1 MHISIIIVNF
11 NVKYF
16 LEQCLCSVEKAIDKI
31 DAEVIVVDNNS
42 TDDSIA
48 YLKPKFPFVKFI
60 YNEENVGF
68 AKANNQALPHC
79 SGDYI
84 LYLNPDTII
93 PEDCLEK
100 CIAFFENTPDCG
112 GIGIKMIDGS
122 GTFLPESKRG
132 FPSPLASFFKLTGL
146 SDLFPRSRIFNQYS
160 LGYLNPF
167 VNHKVDVLAGAF
179 LMAKSNIIKATK
191 GFDESFFMYGEDID
205 LSYRIQQL
213 GYNNYYF
220 ADSTVL
226 HFKGESTKKGSL
238 NYVKLFYSAMS
249 IFVHKHYSGNKARI
263 FSLFIHAA
271 IFFRAVIS
279 LLKVVVLKIGLPL
292 LDALLIFCSLWE
304 VKNLWIRWVRDGVG
318 FTTDNFPLM
327 FLSFTLIFLVTGALS
342 GMYDSPDKPSKTFMS
357 SIAGIVVMIAVY
369 GLLPEHLW
377 FSRAV
382 MVVGGLVAGIA
393 ITIFRWVL
401 ISIKWI
407 EPSDEEYKF
416 QQTAVVGTIEE
427 YERVSN
433 IYKQAGL
440 GERLLGRIR
449 VNGQE
454 ENSIGDIKQLKELL
468 NRLNIKDLIFCEG
481 YLTNYLNIQLVQ
493 TLPKNISYRFIGSNT
508 SSIVGSDSKATAGET
523 LAAEGFYR
531 ISEAYNK
538 RMKRIVDVLFSLYL
552 LITFPLQA
560 FLVKRFGNLLKNAFG
575 VLISQAT
582 WVGYT
587 KEEMSLPALKKNIV
601 TCYGL
606 PLFTA
611 HPLNKEALHHLN
623 IQYAKNYNFW
633 LDIKILL
640 KNYKQLG
647 G

>member
-1 MHISIIIVNF
+1 
-11 NVKYF
+11 
-16 LEQCLCSVEKAIDKI
+16 VEKAIDNI
-31 DAEVIVVDNNS
+31 DAEVIVIDNNS

-48 YLKPKFPFVKFI
+48 YLQPKFPFVRFI

-68 AKANNQALPHC
+68 AKANNQALQYC
-79 SGDYI
+79 SGDYV

-100 CIAFFENTPDCG
+100 CFAFFDKTPDCG
-112 GIGIKMIDGS
+112 ALGIKMIDGS

-160 LGYLNPF
+160 LGYLSPF
-167 VNHKVDVLAGAF
+167 ENHKVDVLAGAF
-179 LMAKSNIIKATK
+179 LMAKSSIIEAAK
-191 GFDESFFMYGEDID
+191 GFDEAFFMYGEDID
-205 LSYRIQQL
+205 LSYRIQQM

-220 ADSTVL
+220 ADSTII

-238 NYVKLFYSAMS
+238 NYVRMFYSAMS
-249 IFVHKHYSGNKARI
+249 IFVHKHYSGNQARI
-263 FSLFIHAA
+263 FSLFIHSA
-271 IFFRAVIS
+271 IFFRA
-279 LLKVVVLKIGLPL
+279 LLSFTKVVVVRVGLPL
-292 LDALLIFCSLWE
+292 FDTLIIFCSLWM
-304 VKNLWIRWVRDGVG
+304 VKNEWIRWVRDGVG

-401 ISIKWI
+401 INLKWI

-416 QQTAVVGTIEE
+416 QQTAVVATVEE
-427 YERVSN
+427 FKRVSH

-440 GERLLGRIR
+440 GERIVGRIK

-454 ENSIGDIKQLKELL
+454 ENAIGDVKDLKELL
-468 NRLNIKDLIFCEG
+468 NKLNIKEVIFCEG
-481 YLTNYLNIQLVQ
+481 YLTNYLNIQLIQ
-493 TLPKNISYRFIGSNT
+493 TLPKNISYRFFGNKT
-508 SSIVGSDSKATAGET
+508 NSIVGSDSKATVGET
-523 LAAEGFYR
+523 LAADGFYR
-531 ISEAYNK
+531 INEPYNK
-538 RMKRIVDVLFSLYL
+538 RMKRIVDVIFSFYL
-552 LITFPLQA
+552 LGTFPVQIL
-560 FLVKRFGNLLKNAFG
+560 FVKNSVYLLGNIFK
-575 VLISQAT
+575 VLINKAT

-587 KEEMSLPALKKNIV
+587 TDEMSLPQLKNNIV

-606 PLFTA
+606 PALAT
-611 HPLNKEALHHLN
+611 HPLNNEALHHLN
-623 IQYAKNYNFW
+623 IQYAKNYDFW

-640 KNYKQLG
+640 KNYKQIG

>member
-1 MHISIIIVNF
+1 MHISIIIVNY

-48 YLKPKFPFVKFI
+48 YLQPKFPFVKFI

-68 AKANNQALPHC
+68 AKANNQALPYC

-93 PEDCLEK
+93 SEYCLGR
-100 CIAFFENTPDCG
+100 CLSFFEETLDCG
-112 GIGIKMIDGS
+112 AIGIKMIDGS

-146 SDLFPRSRIFNQYS
+146 SDVFPRSRLFNKYS

-205 LSYRIQQL
+205 LSYRIQQM

-249 IFVHKHYSGNKARI
+249 IFVRKHYSGNKARI

-271 IFFRAVIS
+271 IFFRATIS

-304 VKNLWIRWVRDGVG
+304 VKNLWIRWIRDGVG

-401 ISIKWI
+401 INLKWI

-427 YERVSN
+427 YKRVST

-440 GERLLGRIR
+440 EERLLGRIR

-454 ENSIGDIKQLKELL
+454 ENSIGDIKEIKELL
-468 NRLNIKDLIFCEG
+468 NRLNIKELIFCEG

-493 TLPKNISYRFIGSNT
+493 TLPKNISYRFIGNNT
-508 SSIVGSDSKATAGET
+508 KSIVGSDSKATAGET

-531 ISEAYNK
+531 INEAYNK
-538 RMKRIVDVLFSLYL
+538 RMKRVVDVLFSLYL
-552 LITFPLQA
+552 LVTLPLQA
-560 FLVKRFGNLLKNAFG
+560 FVVKNLGTLVKNIFR
-575 VLISQAT
+575 VLINQAT

-587 KEEMSLPALKKNIV
+587 KEETSLPAIKKNII

-606 PLFTA
+606 PFFTT

-633 LDIKILL
+633 RDIKVLL